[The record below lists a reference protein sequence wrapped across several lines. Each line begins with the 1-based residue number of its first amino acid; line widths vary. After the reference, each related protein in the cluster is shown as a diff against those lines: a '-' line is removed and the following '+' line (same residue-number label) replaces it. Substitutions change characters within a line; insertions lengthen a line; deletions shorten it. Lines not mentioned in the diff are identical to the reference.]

1 MYCDYKKTRIARMSK
16 SESESESEGKGKG
29 KKSRTARIR
38 VSRDLLPVDAEAG

>member
-16 SESESESEGKGKG
+16 SESEGKGKG

>member
-16 SESESESEGKGKG
+16 SESESEGKGKG